1 MTSSRHVGIQPE
13 VLFTGSFLG
22 CATDIPGTLDR
33 YGYTVLEAHG
43 LVLLLRGESRVVKTD
58 ARPDVHRR
66 PLLLLVDDEPGV
78 RGVIERFADRAGFDA
93 LAFSSGH
100 AAIEQLRR
108 HPADLAFIDLRM
120 PDVDG
125 LHVLRQFREI
135 APLCE
140 VALMTGFATIDSA
153 VEAIKLGAIDYLCK
167 PIDFDRIEELLLG
180 VHKQVERRQ
189 RLLKMESD
197 LARRFEFYGM
207 IGRSAVMQETFNLI
221 RRFAP
226 HVRNAL
232 ITGETGTG
240 KELAARAL
248 HKLGQR
254 RERRLVAVNCS
265 AVVETL
271 FETEFFG
278 HVRGAFTGA
287 AENKAGMFETA
298 DGGTLFLDEVGE
310 LPLGVQGK
318 LLRVLELGEVQRV
331 GSLGPRQVDVAVFAA
346 TNRDLRAEVSA
357 GRFRSDLF
365 YRLDVVELHLSPLRE
380 RREDI
385 PYLTAAFVRDAAARL
400 RKRVI
405 GMTPTAE
412 RVLLDRRWDG
422 NVRELRNVI
431 ERACIL
437 CEGQLITEREL
448 PLAGHTAESATP
460 PSPVPPEDVPIEAA
474 STRGLATVE
483 REQIVKV
490 LETTAGNKKA
500 AAKLLGLSRR
510 ALYRRLEQHGLGES
524 IQRRGPGPSHGPPD

>member
-1 MTSSRHVGIQPE
+1 M
-13 VLFTGSFLG
+13 
-22 CATDIPGTLDR
+22 
-33 YGYTVLEAHG
+33 
-43 LVLLLRGESRVVKTD
+43 KTN

-125 LHVLRQFREI
+125 LNVLRQFREI

-167 PIDFDRIEELLLG
+167 PIDFDRLEELLLG

-221 RRFAP
+221 RRLAP

-232 ITGETGTG
+232 ITGETGTR

-298 DGGTLFLDEVGE
+298 DGGTFFLDEVGE

-318 LLRVLELGEVQRV
+318 LYAFSSSGRCNVWARSSPVKSMLRSLRRRTVTFAPRSQLGD
-331 GSLGPRQVDVAVFAA
+331 SAAISSTASTLPPRRRRAASFAA
-346 TNRDLRAEVSA
+346 SRAS
-357 GRFRSDLF
+357 
-365 YRLDVVELHLSPLRE
+365 
-380 RREDI
+380 
-385 PYLTAAFVRDAAARL
+385 
-400 RKRVI
+400 
-405 GMTPTAE
+405 
-412 RVLLDRRWDG
+412 
-422 NVRELRNVI
+422 
-431 ERACIL
+431 
-437 CEGQLITEREL
+437 
-448 PLAGHTAESATP
+448 
-460 PSPVPPEDVPIEAA
+460 
-474 STRGLATVE
+474 
-483 REQIVKV
+483 
-490 LETTAGNKKA
+490 
-500 AAKLLGLSRR
+500 
-510 ALYRRLEQHGLGES
+510 
-524 IQRRGPGPSHGPPD
+524 